1 MGDGDYPVTSLK
13 PNDPRTVRF
22 LMTLALELR
31 GADRHQRALQVMRNE
46 GDSGPTYLEQ
56 MASMTDQIRS
66 AYEARDYSEA
76 NRLLKALSNRVARL
90 RADPDVERASA
101 EAIEGQVINLWKAC
115 WFVAGDE
122 FKTKAGLEHNAS
134 SIADSE
140 QVLARAAAPERAL
153 DPGRA
158 IDERRRDEALA
169 VREWA
174 KTLFGAERE
183 GPQKEAAWLG
193 VQDGTV
199 AAQDYFD
206 AHADRFAWASDMVRA
221 GHGVQMVADILPE
234 PTSSFAAHRAEFS
247 QRDLQACWETY
258 RGVFCLAVPRL
269 VIERERLQG
278 ARPASEPKPDT
289 RPIRW

>member
-1 MGDGDYPVTSLK
+1 MGDGDYPVSSLK
-13 PNDPRTVRF
+13 RDDARTVRF
-22 LMTLALELR
+22 LMMLAAEFR
-31 GADRHQRALQVMRNE
+31 GADRHQRAVQVMRNE
-46 GDSGPTYLEQ
+46 GDSGPTHLEQ
-56 MASMTDQIRS
+56 MASTSDQIRN

-90 RADPDVERASA
+90 QTDPDVDRASA
-101 EAIEGQVINLWKAC
+101 AALEGQIINCWKVC

-140 QVLARAAAPERAL
+140 QVLARAAAPEGAR
-153 DPGRA
+153 DSGRA
-158 IDERRRDEALA
+158 IDDERHDEALA

-174 KTLFGAERE
+174 KTLFGSERE

-193 VQDGTV
+193 VQEGTI

-221 GHGVQMVADILPE
+221 GRGVQMVADILPE
-234 PTSSFAAHRAEFS
+234 PTSSFALHRAEFS

-269 VIERERLQG
+269 VIERQRLRGLRSEAEPDRG
-278 ARPASEPKPDT
+278 AN
-289 RPIRW
+289 PIHW